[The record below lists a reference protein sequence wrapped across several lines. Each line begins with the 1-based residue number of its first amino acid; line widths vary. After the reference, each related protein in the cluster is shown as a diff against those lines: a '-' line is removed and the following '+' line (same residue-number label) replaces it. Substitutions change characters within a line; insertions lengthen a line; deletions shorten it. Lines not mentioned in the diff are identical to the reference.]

1 MDYNNGDDY
10 SQEITEGN
18 ASTIDYNN
26 KIDYNVRNQLSYNL
40 NNEYQM
46 EYEEEEEE
54 EDEEEDEDYL
64 FNRSCIEPLLL
75 EKIKNPQENDYSYLR
90 RTMSANDISRY
101 ERQYVISQEQQ
112 QYEEDEEDEE
122 RMEREIEMQNSNHI
136 SKRSNEEEMKH
147 LSHSH
152 EMKDNSNRID
162 KENENDNLQYDQMEA
177 FEKSD
182 NLNETPIK
190 NVSHISEVSKSK
202 ENSDQQYHN
211 KLNSNNSKPKEQ
223 NNQDN
228 EINNEYFNK
237 NNNHSHE
244 PNQHKEEEVNNNEQ
258 THSIITYNEK
268 EKSSIVNED
277 SIKHGNNYDNDND
290 NDYDESQNQKY
301 IGDRYDYYDDDD
313 SMEINDV
320 SLAHS
325 VPPLQRNINLSQPT
339 ESIDSYQQQ
348 MQGQYDDEQNEYD
361 DESKE
366 EKISYPNTSSHQ
378 LPDIDASS
386 NQNVI
391 TNHEINA
398 SNLSNLSKHE
408 ESITSKK
415 NKEPAKKTTISSNKS
430 FTNKK
435 NKQNYQVTKSSNQS
449 LLNGTRSDISKSSSL
464 SNQIQNGSNHKSNK
478 SSSISLLD
486 ETPLSDSEVK
496 NELIKMAKK
505 IYGKKLN
512 AVQLKQISYLFNLI
526 VYELKEAL
534 QAYNNKNKTE
544 ENEVETEKPIT
555 KEFLLLH
562 EKQLHTLL
570 VNYIESNQ
578 KQNNLKNKTSKTFDT
593 NTFVIKH
600 IREDQYNIL
609 EEKVKRKQ
617 QELEVNSKIKT
628 MNCYKSLDFNYRQAL
643 FNEEQRCGDEM
654 KRIEIKRI
662 KAEEEKNKL
671 LGENIKYFSDKI
683 GILSYMLM
691 REQKKNN
698 IDKQRKEMFLEVL
711 KKKNKYQKRRIFD
724 EFIERINEEDRNE
737 EYKDNNQEQIQNLVN
752 KYYPKK

>member
-1 MDYNNGDDY
+1 MDYNNGSNY
-10 SQEITEGN
+10 SNEITEGN
-18 ASTIDYNN
+18 ASGLDYNN
-26 KIDYNVRNQLSYNL
+26 SQAKSDYQERNQLSFNL

-46 EYEEEEEE
+46 EYEEEEE
-54 EDEEEDEDYL
+54 EEEDEDYL

-75 EKIKNPQENDYSYLR
+75 EKIRKAQENDLSYLR
-90 RTMSANDISRY
+90 RTMSANDISCY
-101 ERQYVISQEQQ
+101 ERQYVIRQEQQQ
-112 QYEEDEEDEE
+112 QYEEDEEG
-122 RMEREIEMQNSNHI
+122 MEREMEMENSNQI
-136 SKRSNEEEMKH
+136 SKRSNEEQHMKQ

-152 EMKDNSNRID
+152 EMKNSSERID
-162 KENENDNLQYDQMEA
+162 KVNENDNIQYDQMEA
-177 FEKSD
+177 FERSD

-202 ENSDQQYHN
+202 ENSEQQHHN

-223 NNQDN
+223 NNQEN
-228 EINNEYFNK
+228 EINNEYFNQ
-237 NNNHSHE
+237 NNYHS
-244 PNQHKEEEVNNNEQ
+244 QLQQQKEENNEH
-258 THSIITYNEK
+258 THSIVTYDEK

-277 SIKHGNNYDNDND
+277 SIRHDNNYDND
-290 NDYDESQNQKY
+290 YDDSQHHKY

-313 SMEINDV
+313 DDSMELNEV

-339 ESIDSYQQQ
+339 ELIDSYQQQ
-348 MQGQYDDEQNEYD
+348 IQGQYE

-391 TNHEINA
+391 TNHDINA

-408 ESITSKK
+408 ESIASNK
-415 NKEPAKKTTISSNKS
+415 NNEPAKKTTIPSNKS
-430 FTNKK
+430 STKK
-435 NKQNYQVTKSSNQS
+435 KSKQNYQVSKSSNRS
-449 LLNGTRSDISKSSSL
+449 LLNGTRSDISKSSFV
-464 SNQIQNGSNHKSNK
+464 SNRNQNGSNRKSNK
-478 SSSISLLD
+478 SSSMTFLD
-486 ETPLSDSEVK
+486 ETPLSDEEVK

-512 AVQLKQISYLFNLI
+512 AVQLKQISYLFDLI
-526 VYELKEAL
+526 VYELKEAI
-534 QAYNNKNKTE
+534 QANDNENKTE
-544 ENEVETEKPIT
+544 ENDVETEKPIT

-562 EKQLHTLL
+562 EKQLHNLL

-578 KQNNLKNKTSKTFDT
+578 RQNNLKSKTSKTYGT
-593 NTFVIKH
+593 NTFVIKR
-600 IREDQYNIL
+600 IREDQHNIL
-609 EEKVKRKQ
+609 KDKVKRKQ

-628 MNCYKSLDFNYRQAL
+628 MNCYTNFNLNYRQAL
-643 FNEEQRCGDEM
+643 YNEEQRCGDEM

-691 REQKKNN
+691 KEQKKNS

-711 KKKNKYQKRRIFD
+711 KKKNKYEKRKIFD
-724 EFIERINEEDRNE
+724 EFIERIDEEDRNE
-737 EYKDNNQEQIQNLVN
+737 EYKDNNQPQIQNLVN